1 MLKRIFIL
9 IPVILIIIGISITF
23 LKKDNIKKEDK
34 SNIFINQYELSE
46 DEISLEKNTSSEKNI
61 SVDEESIINNLNE
74 IALNIRNF
82 GSDGSKIT
90 ADFFKKKLNEYNYNV
105 KFQEF
110 DIYEQNMAS
119 SVRVKNNSEYFNL
132 NPYNSA
138 SLGKGRNIIVESKN
152 NSNNKKTLYLSAHY
166 DSTDYTTGVID
177 NATGCAVLLE
187 LAKVLQNFEK
197 DINIKFLFLDA
208 EEYFR
213 YGSKYFVSKLS
224 DEEKNNIIGCINI
237 DMVGEK
243 NAGNIVMQ
251 TTSGNKNIISSLISK
266 SLGDKFLLSEGGFSD
281 DLSFYMGEIPV
292 VTFANEKSNFKLD
305 LEDTNTQIGN
315 IDTKIINDF
324 CEILANFIINLDLNN
339 YNEGL
344 KVIETVGSSEKDIRS
359 INGFELKKF
368 EESYIDNG
376 FDVKFKYIYEKGKLN
391 FSLSEFPVK
400 FISKEV
406 YKNYRQSNSDN
417 TWFYEINEN
426 KISIKNNDG
435 FYEFSGNIPINEL
448 VEVVEIFFK
457 EKYYSLF
464 GEYPSSKLIN

>member
-1 MLKRIFIL
+1 MKVLKRIGIIVLILSIMIL
-9 IPVILIIIGISITF
+9 ILF
-23 LKKDNIKKEDK
+23 KKDSV
-34 SNIFINQYELSE
+34 SNNVITKYELIE
-46 DEISLEKNTSSEKNI
+46 ENISLERDTSSKENI
-61 SVDEESIINNLNE
+61 SVDEENIINNLNE
-74 IALNIRNF
+74 IGSNIRNF
-82 GSDGSKIT
+82 GSEGSQIT
-90 ADFFKKKLNEYNYNV
+90 ANFFKKKLNEYNYNV
-105 KFQEF
+105 KLQEF

-119 SVRVKNNSEYFNL
+119 SIRVKNNSEYFNL

-177 NATGCAVLLE
+177 NATGCVVLLE
-187 LAKVLQNFEK
+187 LAKVLQNFDG

-224 DEEKNNIIGCINI
+224 DEEKNNIIGCINV

-292 VTFANEKSNFKLD
+292 VTFANEKSNFNLD
-305 LEDTNTQIGN
+305 LEDKNTQIN
-315 IDTKIINDF
+315 NVDTKIIKDF
-324 CEILANFIINLDLNN
+324 CEIITNFLSNLELNN

-344 KVIETVGSSEKDIRS
+344 KAIEKVESSEKDIRI
-359 INGFELKKF
+359 INGFELKKI
-368 EESYIDNG
+368 EESYINNG
-376 FDVKFKYIYEKGKLN
+376 FDVKFRYIYEKDKLN
-391 FSLSEFPVK
+391 FSFSEFPVK

-406 YKNYRQSNSDN
+406 YKNYIQSNSDN

-426 KISIKNNDG
+426 KILVKNDSA

-448 VEVVEIFFK
+448 VEVVEVFFK
-457 EKYYSLF
+457 EEYYSLF
-464 GEYPSSKLIN
+464 EKYPLSRLIN

>member
-1 MLKRIFIL
+1 MKVLKRIGIIVLILSIMIL
-9 IPVILIIIGISITF
+9 ILF
-23 LKKDNIKKEDK
+23 KKDSV
-34 SNIFINQYELSE
+34 SNNVITKYEL
-46 DEISLEKNTSSEKNI
+46 K
-61 SVDEESIINNLNE
+61 EENIINNLNE
-74 IALNIRNF
+74 IGSNIRNF
-82 GSDGSKIT
+82 GSEGSQIT
-90 ADFFKKKLNEYNYNV
+90 ANFFKKKLNEYNYNV
-105 KFQEF
+105 KLQEF

-119 SVRVKNNSEYFNL
+119 SIRVKNNSEYFNL

-177 NATGCAVLLE
+177 NATGCVVLLE
-187 LAKVLQNFEK
+187 LAKVLQNFDG

-224 DEEKNNIIGCINI
+224 DEEKNNIIGCINV

-292 VTFANEKSNFKLD
+292 VTFANEKSNFNLD
-305 LEDTNTQIGN
+305 LEDKNTQIN
-315 IDTKIINDF
+315 NVDTKIIKDF
-324 CEILANFIINLDLNN
+324 CEIITNFLSNLELNN

-344 KVIETVGSSEKDIRS
+344 KAIEKVESSEKDIRI
-359 INGFELKKF
+359 INGFELKKI
-368 EESYIDNG
+368 EESYINNG
-376 FDVKFKYIYEKGKLN
+376 FDVKFRYIYEKDKLN
-391 FSLSEFPVK
+391 FSFSEFPVK

-406 YKNYRQSNSDN
+406 YKNYIQSNSDN

-426 KISIKNNDG
+426 KILVKNDSA

-448 VEVVEIFFK
+448 VEVVEVFFK
-457 EKYYSLF
+457 EEYYSLF
-464 GEYPSSKLIN
+464 EKYPLSRLIN

>member
-1 MLKRIFIL
+1 MKVLKRIGIIVLILSIMIL
-9 IPVILIIIGISITF
+9 ILF
-23 LKKDNIKKEDK
+23 KKDSV
-34 SNIFINQYELSE
+34 SNNVITKYELKE
-46 DEISLEKNTSSEKNI
+46 ENISLERDTSSKENI
-61 SVDEESIINNLNE
+61 SVDEENIINNLNE
-74 IALNIRNF
+74 IGSNIRNF
-82 GSDGSKIT
+82 GSEGSQIT
-90 ADFFKKKLNEYNYNV
+90 ANFFKKKLNEYNYNV
-105 KFQEF
+105 KLQEF

-119 SVRVKNNSEYFNL
+119 SIRVKNNSEYFNL

-177 NATGCAVLLE
+177 NATGCVVLLE
-187 LAKVLQNFEK
+187 LAKVLQNFDG

-224 DEEKNNIIGCINI
+224 DEEKNNIIGCINV

-292 VTFANEKSNFKLD
+292 VTFANEKSNFNLD
-305 LEDTNTQIGN
+305 LEDKNTQIN
-315 IDTKIINDF
+315 NVDTKIIKDF
-324 CEILANFIINLDLNN
+324 CEIITNFLSNLELNN

-344 KVIETVGSSEKDIRS
+344 KAIEKVESSEKDIRI
-359 INGFELKKF
+359 INGFELKKI
-368 EESYIDNG
+368 EESYINNG
-376 FDVKFKYIYEKGKLN
+376 FDVKFRYIYEEDKLN
-391 FSLSEFPVK
+391 FSFSEFPVK

-406 YKNYRQSNSDN
+406 YKNYIQSNSDN

-426 KISIKNNDG
+426 KILVKNDSA

-448 VEVVEIFFK
+448 VEVVEVFFK
-457 EKYYSLF
+457 EEYYSLF
-464 GEYPSSKLIN
+464 EKYPLSRLIN

>member
-1 MLKRIFIL
+1 MKVLKRIGIIVLILSIMIL
-9 IPVILIIIGISITF
+9 ILF
-23 LKKDNIKKEDK
+23 KKDSV
-34 SNIFINQYELSE
+34 SNNVITKYELKE
-46 DEISLEKNTSSEKNI
+46 ENISLEKDTSSKENI
-61 SVDEESIINNLNE
+61 SVDEENIINNLNE
-74 IALNIRNF
+74 IGSNIRNF

-119 SVRVKNNSEYFNL
+119 SLRVKNNSEYFNL

-177 NATGCAVLLE
+177 NATGCVVLLE
-187 LAKVLQNFEK
+187 LAKVLQNFEG

-224 DEEKNNIIGCINI
+224 DEEKNNIIGCINV

-292 VTFANEKSNFKLD
+292 VTFANEKSNFNLD
-305 LEDTNTQIGN
+305 LEDKNTQIN
-315 IDTKIINDF
+315 NVDTKIIKNF
-324 CEILANFIINLDLNN
+324 CEIITNFLSNLELNN

-344 KVIETVGSSEKDIRS
+344 KEIEKVESGEKDIRI
-359 INGFELKKF
+359 INGFELKKI
-368 EESYIDNG
+368 EESYINNG
-376 FDVKFKYIYEKGKLN
+376 FDVKFIYIYEKDKLN
-391 FSLSEFPVK
+391 FSFSEFPVK

-406 YKNYRQSNSDN
+406 YKNYIQSNSDN

-426 KISIKNNDG
+426 KIWVKNDSA

-448 VEVVEIFFK
+448 VEVVEVFFK
-457 EKYYSLF
+457 EEYYSLF
-464 GEYPSSKLIN
+464 EKYPLSRLIN

>member
-1 MLKRIFIL
+1 MKVLKRIGIIVLILSIMIL
-9 IPVILIIIGISITF
+9 ILF
-23 LKKDNIKKEDK
+23 KKDSV
-34 SNIFINQYELSE
+34 SNNVITKYELKE
-46 DEISLEKNTSSEKNI
+46 ENISLEKDTSSKENI
-61 SVDEESIINNLNE
+61 SVDEENIINNLNE
-74 IALNIRNF
+74 IGSNIRNF
-82 GSDGSKIT
+82 GSEGSQIT
-90 ADFFKKKLNEYNYNV
+90 ANFFKNKLNEYGYDV
-105 KFQEF
+105 EFQEF
-110 DIYEQNMAS
+110 DIYEQTMAS

-152 NSNNKKTLYLSAHY
+152 NSNNKKSLYLSAHY

-187 LAKVLQNFEK
+187 LAKVLQNFEE

-266 SLGDKFLLSEGGFSD
+266 SLGNKFLLSEGGFSD

-292 VTFANEKSNFKLD
+292 VTFANEKSNFNLD
-305 LEDTNTQIGN
+305 LEDKNTQIN
-315 IDTKIINDF
+315 NVDTKIIKDF
-324 CEILANFIINLDLNN
+324 CEILTNFLINLELNN

-344 KVIETVGSSEKDIRS
+344 KAIEKVESSEKDIRI
-359 INGFELKKF
+359 INGFELKKI
-368 EESYIDNG
+368 EESYINNG
-376 FDVKFKYIYEKGKLN
+376 FDVKFRYIYEKDKLN
-391 FSLSEFPVK
+391 FSFSEFPVK

-406 YKNYRQSNSDN
+406 YKNYIQSNSDN

-426 KISIKNNDG
+426 KIWVKNDSA

-448 VEVVEIFFK
+448 VEVVEVFFK
-457 EKYYSLF
+457 EEYYSLF
-464 GEYPSSKLIN
+464 EKYPLSRLIN

>member
-1 MLKRIFIL
+1 MKVVKLQQIFL
-9 IPVILIIIGISITF
+9 
-23 LKKDNIKKEDK
+23 
-34 SNIFINQYELSE
+34 
-46 DEISLEKNTSSEKNI
+46 
-61 SVDEESIINNLNE
+61 
-74 IALNIRNF
+74 
-82 GSDGSKIT
+82 
-90 ADFFKKKLNEYNYNV
+90 KKKLNEYNYNV
-105 KFQEF
+105 KLQEF

-119 SVRVKNNSEYFNL
+119 SIRVKNNSEYFNL

-138 SLGKGRNIIVESKN
+138 SLGKGRNIIVESNN

-177 NATGCAVLLE
+177 NATGCVVLLE
-187 LAKVLQNFEK
+187 LAKVLQNFDG

-224 DEEKNNIIGCINI
+224 DEEKNNIIGCINV

-266 SLGDKFLLSEGGFSD
+266 SLGNKFLLSEGGFSD

-292 VTFANEKSNFKLD
+292 VTFANEKSNFNLD
-305 LEDTNTQIGN
+305 LEDKNTQIN
-315 IDTKIINDF
+315 NVDTKIIKDF
-324 CEILANFIINLDLNN
+324 CEILTNFLINLELNN

-344 KVIETVGSSEKDIRS
+344 KAIETVGSSEKDIRV
-359 INGFELKKF
+359 INGFELKKI
-368 EESYIDNG
+368 EESYINNG
-376 FDVKFKYIYEKGKLN
+376 FDVKFKYIYEKDKLN
-391 FSLSEFPVK
+391 FSFSEFPVK
-400 FISKEV
+400 FISTEV
-406 YKNYRQSNSDN
+406 YKNYIQSNSDN

-426 KISIKNNDG
+426 KILVKNDSA

-448 VEVVEIFFK
+448 VEVVEVFFK
-457 EKYYSLF
+457 EEYYSLF
-464 GEYPSSKLIN
+464 EKYPLSRLIN

>member
-1 MLKRIFIL
+1 MKVLKRIGIIVLILSIMIL
-9 IPVILIIIGISITF
+9 ILF
-23 LKKDNIKKEDK
+23 KKDSV
-34 SNIFINQYELSE
+34 SNNVITKYELKE
-46 DEISLEKNTSSEKNI
+46 ENISLERDTSSKENI
-61 SVDEESIINNLNE
+61 SVDEENIINNLNE
-74 IALNIRNF
+74 IGSNIRNF
-82 GSDGSKIT
+82 GSEGSQIT
-90 ADFFKKKLNEYNYNV
+90 ANFFKKKLNEYNYNV
-105 KFQEF
+105 KLQEF

-119 SVRVKNNSEYFNL
+119 SIRVKNNSEYFNL

-177 NATGCAVLLE
+177 NATGCVVLLE
-187 LAKVLQNFEK
+187 LAKVLQNFDG

-224 DEEKNNIIGCINI
+224 DEEKNNIIGCINV

-292 VTFANEKSNFKLD
+292 VTFANEKSNFNLD
-305 LEDTNTQIGN
+305 LEDKNTQIN
-315 IDTKIINDF
+315 NVDTKIIKNF
-324 CEILANFIINLDLNN
+324 CEIITNFLSNLELNN

-344 KVIETVGSSEKDIRS
+344 KAIEKVESSEKDIRI
-359 INGFELKKF
+359 INGFELKKI
-368 EESYIDNG
+368 EEIYINNG
-376 FDVKFKYIYEKGKLN
+376 FDVKFRYIYEKDKLN
-391 FSLSEFPVK
+391 FSFSEFPVK

-406 YKNYRQSNSDN
+406 YKNYIQSNSDN

-426 KISIKNNDG
+426 KILVKNDSA

-448 VEVVEIFFK
+448 VEVVEVFFK
-457 EKYYSLF
+457 EEYYSLF
-464 GEYPSSKLIN
+464 EKYPLSRLIN

>member
-1 MLKRIFIL
+1 MKVLKRIGIIVLILSIMIL
-9 IPVILIIIGISITF
+9 ILF
-23 LKKDNIKKEDK
+23 KKDSV
-34 SNIFINQYELSE
+34 SNNVITKYELKE
-46 DEISLEKNTSSEKNI
+46 ENISLERDTSSKENI
-61 SVDEESIINNLNE
+61 SVDEENIINNLNE
-74 IALNIRNF
+74 IGSNIRNF
-82 GSDGSKIT
+82 GSEGSQIT
-90 ADFFKKKLNEYNYNV
+90 ANFFKKKLNEYNYNV
-105 KFQEF
+105 KLQEF

-119 SVRVKNNSEYFNL
+119 SIRVKNNSEYFNL

-177 NATGCAVLLE
+177 NATGCVVLLE
-187 LAKVLQNFEK
+187 LAKVLQNFDG

-224 DEEKNNIIGCINI
+224 DEEKNNIIGCINV

-266 SLGDKFLLSEGGFSD
+266 SLGNKFLLSEGGFSD

-292 VTFANEKSNFKLD
+292 VTFANEKSNFNLD
-305 LEDTNTQIGN
+305 LEDKNTQIN
-315 IDTKIINDF
+315 NVDTKIIKDF
-324 CEILANFIINLDLNN
+324 CEILTNFLINLELNN

-344 KVIETVGSSEKDIRS
+344 KAIETVGSSEKDIRV
-359 INGFELKKF
+359 INGFELKKI
-368 EESYIDNG
+368 EESYINNG
-376 FDVKFKYIYEKGKLN
+376 FDVKFKYIYEKDKLN
-391 FSLSEFPVK
+391 FSFSEFPVK
-400 FISKEV
+400 FISTEV
-406 YKNYRQSNSDN
+406 YKNYIQSNSDN

-426 KISIKNNDG
+426 KILVKNDSA

-448 VEVVEIFFK
+448 VEVVEVFFK
-457 EKYYSLF
+457 EEYYSLF
-464 GEYPSSKLIN
+464 EKYPLSRLINKY

>member
-1 MLKRIFIL
+1 MKVLKRIGIIVLILSIMIL
-9 IPVILIIIGISITF
+9 ILF
-23 LKKDNIKKEDK
+23 KKDSV
-34 SNIFINQYELSE
+34 SNNVITKYELKE
-46 DEISLEKNTSSEKNI
+46 ENISLEKNTSSKENI
-61 SVDEESIINNLNE
+61 SVDEENIINNLNE
-74 IALNIRNF
+74 IGSNIRNF
-82 GSDGSKIT
+82 GSDGSQIT
-90 ADFFKKKLNEYNYNV
+90 ANFFKNKLNEYGYDV
-105 KFQEF
+105 EFQEF

-152 NSNNKKTLYLSAHY
+152 NSNSNNKKTLYLSAHY

-224 DEEKNNIIGCINI
+224 DEEKNNIIGCINV

-292 VTFANEKSNFKLD
+292 VTFANEKSNFNLD
-305 LEDTNTQIGN
+305 LEDKNTQIN
-315 IDTKIINDF
+315 NVDTKIIKDF
-324 CEILANFIINLDLNN
+324 CEIITNFLSNLELNN

-344 KVIETVGSSEKDIRS
+344 KAIEKVESSEKDIRI
-359 INGFELKKF
+359 INGFELKKI
-368 EESYIDNG
+368 EESYINNG
-376 FDVKFKYIYEKGKLN
+376 FDVKFRYIYEKDKLN
-391 FSLSEFPVK
+391 FSFSEFPVK

-406 YKNYRQSNSDN
+406 YKNYIQSNSDN

-426 KISIKNNDG
+426 KILVKNDSA

-448 VEVVEIFFK
+448 VEVVEVFFK
-457 EKYYSLF
+457 EEYYSLF
-464 GEYPSSKLIN
+464 EKYPLSRLIN

>member
-1 MLKRIFIL
+1 MKVLKRIGIIVLILSIMIL
-9 IPVILIIIGISITF
+9 ILF
-23 LKKDNIKKEDK
+23 KKDSV
-34 SNIFINQYELSE
+34 SNNVITKYELKE
-46 DEISLEKNTSSEKNI
+46 ENISLERDTSSKENI
-61 SVDEESIINNLNE
+61 SVDEENIINNLNE
-74 IALNIRNF
+74 IGSNIRNF
-82 GSDGSKIT
+82 GSEGSQIT
-90 ADFFKKKLNEYNYNV
+90 ANFFKKKLNEYNYNV
-105 KFQEF
+105 KLQEF

-119 SVRVKNNSEYFNL
+119 SIRVKNNSEYFNL

-177 NATGCAVLLE
+177 NATGCVVLLE
-187 LAKVLQNFEK
+187 LAKVLQNFEG

-224 DEEKNNIIGCINI
+224 DEEKNNIIGCINV

-266 SLGDKFLLSEGGFSD
+266 SLGNKFLLSEGGFSD

-292 VTFANEKSNFKLD
+292 VTFANEKSNFNLD
-305 LEDTNTQIGN
+305 LEDKNTQIN
-315 IDTKIINDF
+315 NVDTKIIKDF
-324 CEILANFIINLDLNN
+324 CEILTNFLINLELNN

-344 KVIETVGSSEKDIRS
+344 KAIEKVESSEKDIRV
-359 INGFELKKF
+359 INGFELKKI
-368 EESYIDNG
+368 EESYINNG
-376 FDVKFKYIYEKGKLN
+376 FDVKFKYIYEKDKLN
-391 FSLSEFPVK
+391 FSFSEFPVK
-400 FISKEV
+400 FISTEV
-406 YKNYRQSNSDN
+406 YKNYIQSNSDN

-426 KISIKNNDG
+426 KILVKNDSA

-448 VEVVEIFFK
+448 VEVVEVFFK
-457 EKYYSLF
+457 EEYYSLF
-464 GEYPSSKLIN
+464 EKYPLSRLINKY

>member
-1 MLKRIFIL
+1 MKVLKRIGIIVLILSIMIL
-9 IPVILIIIGISITF
+9 ILF
-23 LKKDNIKKEDK
+23 KKDSV
-34 SNIFINQYELSE
+34 SNNVITKYELKE
-46 DEISLEKNTSSEKNI
+46 ENISLERDTSSKENI
-61 SVDEESIINNLNE
+61 SVDEENIINNLNE
-74 IALNIRNF
+74 IGSNIRNF
-82 GSDGSKIT
+82 GSEGSQIT
-90 ADFFKKKLNEYNYNV
+90 ANFFKKKLNEYNYNV
-105 KFQEF
+105 KLQEF

-119 SVRVKNNSEYFNL
+119 SIRVKNNSEYFNL

-177 NATGCAVLLE
+177 NATGCVVLLE
-187 LAKVLQNFEK
+187 LAKVLQNFDG

-224 DEEKNNIIGCINI
+224 DEEKNNIIGCINV

-266 SLGDKFLLSEGGFSD
+266 SLGNKFLLSEGGFSD

-292 VTFANEKSNFKLD
+292 VTFANEKSNFNLD
-305 LEDTNTQIGN
+305 LEDKNTQIN
-315 IDTKIINDF
+315 NVDTKIIKDF
-324 CEILANFIINLDLNN
+324 CEILTNFLINLELNN

-344 KVIETVGSSEKDIRS
+344 KAIETVGSSEKDIRV
-359 INGFELKKF
+359 INGFELKKI
-368 EESYIDNG
+368 EESYINNG
-376 FDVKFKYIYEKGKLN
+376 FDVKFKYIYEKDKLN
-391 FSLSEFPVK
+391 FSFSEFPVK
-400 FISKEV
+400 FISTEV
-406 YKNYRQSNSDN
+406 YKNYIQSNSDN

-426 KISIKNNDG
+426 KILVKNDSA

-448 VEVVEIFFK
+448 VEVVEVFFK
-457 EKYYSLF
+457 EEYYSLF
-464 GEYPSSKLIN
+464 EKYPLSRLIN

>member
-1 MLKRIFIL
+1 MKVLKRIGIIVLILSIMIL
-9 IPVILIIIGISITF
+9 ILF
-23 LKKDNIKKEDK
+23 KKDSV
-34 SNIFINQYELSE
+34 SNNVITKYELKE
-46 DEISLEKNTSSEKNI
+46 ENISLERDTSSKENI
-61 SVDEESIINNLNE
+61 SVDEENIINNLNE
-74 IALNIRNF
+74 IGSNIRNF
-82 GSDGSKIT
+82 GSEGSQIT
-90 ADFFKKKLNEYNYNV
+90 ANFFKKKLNEYNYNV
-105 KFQEF
+105 KLQEF

-119 SVRVKNNSEYFNL
+119 SIRVKNNSEYFNL

-177 NATGCAVLLE
+177 NATGCVVLLE
-187 LAKVLQNFEK
+187 LAKVLQNFDG

-224 DEEKNNIIGCINI
+224 DEEKNNIIGCINV

-292 VTFANEKSNFKLD
+292 VTFANEKSNFNLD
-305 LEDTNTQIGN
+305 LEDKNTQIN
-315 IDTKIINDF
+315 NVDTKIIKDF
-324 CEILANFIINLDLNN
+324 CEILTNFLINLELNN

-344 KVIETVGSSEKDIRS
+344 KAIETVGSSEKDIRV
-359 INGFELKKF
+359 INGFELKKI
-368 EESYIDNG
+368 EESYINNG
-376 FDVKFKYIYEKGKLN
+376 FDVKFKYIYEKDKLN
-391 FSLSEFPVK
+391 FSFSEFPVK
-400 FISKEV
+400 FISTEV
-406 YKNYRQSNSDN
+406 YKNYIQSNSDN

-426 KISIKNNDG
+426 KILVKNDSA

-448 VEVVEIFFK
+448 VEVVEVFFK
-457 EKYYSLF
+457 EEYYSLF
-464 GEYPSSKLIN
+464 EKYPLSRLIN

>member
-1 MLKRIFIL
+1 MKVLKRIGIIVLILSIMIL
-9 IPVILIIIGISITF
+9 ILF
-23 LKKDNIKKEDK
+23 KKDSV
-34 SNIFINQYELSE
+34 SNNVITKYELKE
-46 DEISLEKNTSSEKNI
+46 ENISLEKNTSSKENI
-61 SVDEESIINNLNE
+61 SVDEENIINNLNE
-74 IALNIRNF
+74 IGSNIRNF
-82 GSDGSKIT
+82 GSEGSQIT
-90 ADFFKKKLNEYNYNV
+90 ANFFKKKLNEYNYNV
-105 KFQEF
+105 KLQEF

-119 SVRVKNNSEYFNL
+119 SIRVKNNSEYFNL

-177 NATGCAVLLE
+177 NATGCVVLLE
-187 LAKVLQNFEK
+187 LAKVLQNFDG

-224 DEEKNNIIGCINI
+224 DEEKNNIIGCINV

-292 VTFANEKSNFKLD
+292 VTFANEKSNFNLD
-305 LEDTNTQIGN
+305 LEDKNTQIN
-315 IDTKIINDF
+315 NVDTKIIKDF
-324 CEILANFIINLDLNN
+324 CEILTNFLINLELNN

-344 KVIETVGSSEKDIRS
+344 KAIETVGSSEKDIRV
-359 INGFELKKF
+359 INGFELKKI
-368 EESYIDNG
+368 EESYINNG
-376 FDVKFKYIYEKGKLN
+376 FDVKFKYIYEKDKLN
-391 FSLSEFPVK
+391 FSFSEFPVK
-400 FISKEV
+400 FISTEV
-406 YKNYRQSNSDN
+406 YKNY
-417 TWFYEINEN
+417 I
-426 KISIKNNDG
+426 
-435 FYEFSGNIPINEL
+435 
-448 VEVVEIFFK
+448 
-457 EKYYSLF
+457 
-464 GEYPSSKLIN
+464 

>member
-1 MLKRIFIL
+1 MKVLKRIGIIVLILSIMIL
-9 IPVILIIIGISITF
+9 ILF
-23 LKKDNIKKEDK
+23 KKDSV
-34 SNIFINQYELSE
+34 SNNVITKYELKE
-46 DEISLEKNTSSEKNI
+46 ENISLERDTSSKENI
-61 SVDEESIINNLNE
+61 SVDEENIINNLNE
-74 IALNIRNF
+74 IGSNIRNF
-82 GSDGSKIT
+82 GSEGSQIT
-90 ADFFKKKLNEYNYNV
+90 ANFFKKKLNEYNYNV
-105 KFQEF
+105 KLQEF

-119 SVRVKNNSEYFNL
+119 SIRVKNNSEYFNL

-177 NATGCAVLLE
+177 NATGCVVLLE
-187 LAKVLQNFEK
+187 LAKVLQNFDG

-224 DEEKNNIIGCINI
+224 DEEKNNIIGCINV

-292 VTFANEKSNFKLD
+292 VTFANEKSNFNLD
-305 LEDTNTQIGN
+305 LEDKNTQIN
-315 IDTKIINDF
+315 NVDTKIIKNF
-324 CEILANFIINLDLNN
+324 CEIITNFLSNLELNN

-344 KVIETVGSSEKDIRS
+344 KAIEKVESSEKDIRI
-359 INGFELKKF
+359 INGFELKKI
-368 EESYIDNG
+368 EEIYINNG
-376 FDVKFKYIYEKGKLN
+376 FDVKFRYIYEKDKLN
-391 FSLSEFPVK
+391 FSFSEFPVK

-406 YKNYRQSNSDN
+406 YKNYIQSNSDN

-426 KISIKNNDG
+426 KIWVKNDSA

-448 VEVVEIFFK
+448 VEVVEVFFK
-457 EKYYSLF
+457 EEYYSLF
-464 GEYPSSKLIN
+464 EKYPLSRLIN

>member
-1 MLKRIFIL
+1 MKVLKRIGIIVLILSIMIL
-9 IPVILIIIGISITF
+9 ILF
-23 LKKDNIKKEDK
+23 KKDSV
-34 SNIFINQYELSE
+34 SNNVITKYELKE
-46 DEISLEKNTSSEKNI
+46 ENISLERDTSSKENI
-61 SVDEESIINNLNE
+61 SVDEENIINNLNE
-74 IALNIRNF
+74 IGSNIRNF
-82 GSDGSKIT
+82 GSEGSQIT
-90 ADFFKKKLNEYNYNV
+90 ANFFKKKLNEYNYNV
-105 KFQEF
+105 KLQEF

-119 SVRVKNNSEYFNL
+119 SIRVKNNSEYFNL

-177 NATGCAVLLE
+177 NATGCVVLLE
-187 LAKVLQNFEK
+187 LAKVLQNFDG

-224 DEEKNNIIGCINI
+224 DEEKNNIIGCINV

-292 VTFANEKSNFKLD
+292 VTFANEKSNFNLD
-305 LEDTNTQIGN
+305 LEDKNTQIN
-315 IDTKIINDF
+315 NVDTKIIKDF
-324 CEILANFIINLDLNN
+324 CEIITNFLSNLELNN

-344 KVIETVGSSEKDIRS
+344 KAIEKVESSEKDIRI
-359 INGFELKKF
+359 INGFELKKI
-368 EESYIDNG
+368 EESYINNG
-376 FDVKFKYIYEKGKLN
+376 FDVKFRYIYEKDKLN
-391 FSLSEFPVK
+391 FSFSEFPVK

-406 YKNYRQSNSDN
+406 YKNYIQSNSDN

-426 KISIKNNDG
+426 KILVKNYSA

-448 VEVVEIFFK
+448 VEVVEVFFK
-457 EKYYSLF
+457 EEYYSLF
-464 GEYPSSKLIN
+464 EKYPLSRLIN

>member
-1 MLKRIFIL
+1 MKVLKRIGIIVLILSIMIL
-9 IPVILIIIGISITF
+9 ILF
-23 LKKDNIKKEDK
+23 KKDSV
-34 SNIFINQYELSE
+34 SNNVITKYELKE
-46 DEISLEKNTSSEKNI
+46 ENISLERDTSSKENI
-61 SVDEESIINNLNE
+61 SVDEENIINNLNE
-74 IALNIRNF
+74 IGSNIRNF
-82 GSDGSKIT
+82 GSDGSQIT
-90 ADFFKKKLNEYNYNV
+90 ANFFKKKLNEYNYNV
-105 KFQEF
+105 KLQEF

-119 SVRVKNNSEYFNL
+119 SIRVKNNSEYFNL

-177 NATGCAVLLE
+177 NATGCVVLLE
-187 LAKVLQNFEK
+187 LAKVLQNFEG

-224 DEEKNNIIGCINI
+224 DEEKNNIIGCINV

-292 VTFANEKSNFKLD
+292 VTFANEKSNFNLD
-305 LEDTNTQIGN
+305 LEDKNTQIN
-315 IDTKIINDF
+315 NVDTKIIKDF
-324 CEILANFIINLDLNN
+324 CEILTNFLINLELNN

-344 KVIETVGSSEKDIRS
+344 KAIETVGSSEKDIRV
-359 INGFELKKF
+359 INGFELKKI
-368 EESYIDNG
+368 EESYINNG
-376 FDVKFKYIYEKGKLN
+376 FDVKFKYIYEKDKLN
-391 FSLSEFPVK
+391 FSFSEFPVK
-400 FISKEV
+400 FISTEV
-406 YKNYRQSNSDN
+406 YKNYIQSNSDN

-426 KISIKNNDG
+426 KILVKNDSA

-448 VEVVEIFFK
+448 VEVVEVFFK
-457 EKYYSLF
+457 EEYYSLF
-464 GEYPSSKLIN
+464 EKYQLSRLIN

>member
-1 MLKRIFIL
+1 MKVLKRIGIIVLILSIMIL
-9 IPVILIIIGISITF
+9 ILF
-23 LKKDNIKKEDK
+23 KKDSV
-34 SNIFINQYELSE
+34 SNNVITKYELKE
-46 DEISLEKNTSSEKNI
+46 ENISLERDTSSKENI
-61 SVDEESIINNLNE
+61 SVDEENIINNLNE
-74 IALNIRNF
+74 IGSNIRNF
-82 GSDGSKIT
+82 GSEGSQIT
-90 ADFFKKKLNEYNYNV
+90 ANFFKKKLNEYNYNV
-105 KFQEF
+105 KLQEF

-119 SVRVKNNSEYFNL
+119 SIRVKNNSEYFNL

-177 NATGCAVLLE
+177 NATGCVVLLE
-187 LAKVLQNFEK
+187 LAKVLQNFDG

-224 DEEKNNIIGCINI
+224 DEEKNNIIGCINV

-292 VTFANEKSNFKLD
+292 VTFANEKSNFNLD
-305 LEDTNTQIGN
+305 LEDKNTQIN
-315 IDTKIINDF
+315 NVDTKIIKDF
-324 CEILANFIINLDLNN
+324 CEIITNFLSNLELNN

-344 KVIETVGSSEKDIRS
+344 KAIEKVESSEKDIRI
-359 INGFELKKF
+359 INGFELKKI
-368 EESYIDNG
+368 EESYINNG
-376 FDVKFKYIYEKGKLN
+376 FDVKFRYIYEKDKLN
-391 FSLSEFPVK
+391 FSFSEFPVK
-400 FISKEV
+400 FISTEV
-406 YKNYRQSNSDN
+406 YKNYIQSNSDN

-426 KISIKNNDG
+426 KILVKNDSA

-448 VEVVEIFFK
+448 VEVVEVFFK
-457 EKYYSLF
+457 EEYYSLF
-464 GEYPSSKLIN
+464 EKYPLSRLIN

>member
-1 MLKRIFIL
+1 MKVLKRIGIIVLILSIMIL
-9 IPVILIIIGISITF
+9 ILF
-23 LKKDNIKKEDK
+23 KKDSV
-34 SNIFINQYELSE
+34 SNNVITKYELKE
-46 DEISLEKNTSSEKNI
+46 ENISLERDTSSKENI
-61 SVDEESIINNLNE
+61 SVDEENIINNLNE
-74 IALNIRNF
+74 IGSNIRNF
-82 GSDGSKIT
+82 VSEGSQIT
-90 ADFFKKKLNEYNYNV
+90 ANFFKKKLNEYNYNV
-105 KFQEF
+105 KLQEF

-119 SVRVKNNSEYFNL
+119 SIRVKNNSEYFNL

-177 NATGCAVLLE
+177 NATGCVVLLE
-187 LAKVLQNFEK
+187 LAKVLQNFDG

-224 DEEKNNIIGCINI
+224 DEEKNNIIGCINV

-292 VTFANEKSNFKLD
+292 VTFANEKSNFNLD
-305 LEDTNTQIGN
+305 LEDKNTQIN
-315 IDTKIINDF
+315 NVDTKIIKDF
-324 CEILANFIINLDLNN
+324 CEILTNFLINLELNN

-344 KVIETVGSSEKDIRS
+344 KAIETVGSSEKDIRV
-359 INGFELKKF
+359 INGFELKKI
-368 EESYIDNG
+368 EESYINNG
-376 FDVKFKYIYEKGKLN
+376 FDVKFKYIYEKDKLN
-391 FSLSEFPVK
+391 FSFSEFPVK
-400 FISKEV
+400 FISTEV
-406 YKNYRQSNSDN
+406 YKNYIQSNSDN

-426 KISIKNNDG
+426 KILVKNDSA

-448 VEVVEIFFK
+448 VEVVEVFFK
-457 EKYYSLF
+457 EEYYSLF
-464 GEYPSSKLIN
+464 EKYPLSRLIN